1 MLTKKYEVVFKYN
14 MEDTIVPASGGRKTI
29 LKIDGRAG
37 KLQQVSYR
45 TTQLDTRMII
55 RVDNE
60 YEVDFPTS
68 TTIATS
74 HSYSRPYAPEA
85 VYNSKTTS
93 PYAITST
100 IVIQFEKSIEVI
112 ILNESAAA
120 ATLTENFLIAKLFT
134 GEYEKV
140 KAWVD

>member
-29 LKIDGRAG
+29 LRINGRAG

-45 TTQLDTRMII
+45 TTQYDTRLII

-60 YEVDFPTS
+60 YEIDFPT
-68 TTIATS
+68 TRTIAVS
-74 HSYSRPYAPEA
+74 HTFFRPYAPEA
-85 VYNSKTTS
+85 VWNSKTVS

-100 IVIQFEKSIEVI
+100 IVIEFEKSIEVI
-112 ILNESAAA
+112 ILNEASAAS
-120 ATLTENFLIAKLFT
+120 TLTENFLIAKLFT

-140 KAWVD
+140 TAWDD